1 MKKID
6 DEYNREDLIEK
17 GIRKM
22 TKAIGQQTQS
32 KQNEAALI
40 KRKEFI
46 KASAPFIKRK
56 EEIDT
61 VLNAANSKKKEVSK
75 PLRAINQEIS
85 DLNDEVAEM
94 RKNLDAKASVRED
107 FDKQIDK
114 VKEKRKKD
122 LDERDKL
129 YKSKDA
135 LKDTYYGAL
144 IEYSKE

>member
-1 MKKID
+1 
-6 DEYNREDLIEK
+6 
-17 GIRKM
+17 
-22 TKAIGQQTQS
+22 
-32 KQNEAALI
+32 
-40 KRKEFI
+40 
-46 KASAPFIKRK
+46 
-56 EEIDT
+56 
-61 VLNAANSKKKEVSK
+61 
-75 PLRAINQEIS
+75 
-85 DLNDEVAEM
+85 M